1 MVGLSEREVALADRT
16 LGGRRDM
23 DKRLRAG
30 VLALLGL
37 SLILAACSGG
47 SGATAQ
53 TGGGTP
59 TAAAG
64 EPVPSA
70 AGAGSG
76 ASAAAGGGGAGGAN
90 GFEGTLA
97 SSGLYS
103 ANWTVAPDVEAN
115 PINGYNNPTLTSD
128 KGTFGN
134 IKVETDGSVS
144 FGSAASEL
152 NANGAYAGTGA
163 KVTLDA
169 TGQFVCAF
177 TLDTDLTGSSDGAI
191 LHMSGGLTVHWH
203 PEGIGDLSCP

>member
-1 MVGLSEREVALADRT
+1 
-16 LGGRRDM
+16 M
-23 DKRLRAG
+23 DKRRGAG

-37 SLILAACSGG
+37 SIILAACSGESG
-47 SGATAQ
+47 STAQ
-53 TGGGTP
+53 PGGGTP

-64 EPVPSA
+64 EPGPSA
-70 AGAGSG
+70 AGSGSG
-76 ASAAAGGGGAGGAN
+76 ASPAGGGAN
-90 GFEGTLA
+90 GFEGSLA

-103 ANWTVAPDVEAN
+103 ANWTVAPETEAN
-115 PINGYNNPTLTSD
+115 PFNSVSNPSMTSD

-134 IKVETDGSVS
+134 IKVETDGSTS

-152 NANGAYAGTGA
+152 NANSSYDGTGA

-177 TLDTDLTGSSDGAI
+177 TIDNDLKGNHDGAV

-203 PEGIGDLSCP
+203 PGVGDLGCP

>member
-1 MVGLSEREVALADRT
+1 
-16 LGGRRDM
+16 M
-23 DKRLRAG
+23 DKRPGIG
-30 VLALLGL
+30 VLALVGL

-47 SGATAQ
+47 GGSTGQ

-64 EPVPSA
+64 APGPSA
-70 AGAGSG
+70 AGDGSG
-76 ASAAAGGGGAGGAN
+76 ASAAAGAAN
-90 GFEGTLA
+90 GFEGSLA

-103 ANWTVAPDVEAN
+103 ANWTVAPGSEAI
-115 PINGYNNPTLTSD
+115 PINAASNPSLASD

-134 IKVETDGSVS
+134 IKVETDGSIS

-152 NANGAYAGTGA
+152 NANSSYDGTGA
-163 KVTLDA
+163 RVTLDA

-177 TLDTDLTGSSDGAI
+177 TIDSDLKGNHDGAV

-203 PEGIGDLSCP
+203 PEVDLNCP

>member
-1 MVGLSEREVALADRT
+1 MN
-16 LGGRRDM
+16 
-23 DKRLRAG
+23 KRLRAG
-30 VLALLGL
+30 ALALLGL

-47 SGATAQ
+47 SGSTAQ

-70 AGAGSG
+70 AGGGSG

-90 GFEGTLA
+90 GFEGSLA

-115 PINGYNNPTLTSD
+115 PLNGYNNPSMTSD

-152 NANGAYAGTGA
+152 NANSSYDGTGA

-169 TGQFVCAF
+169 TNAYVCAF
-177 TLDTDLTGSSDGAI
+177 TIDSDLKGNHDAAV

-203 PEGIGDLSCP
+203 PELGGLNCP

>member
-1 MVGLSEREVALADRT
+1 
-16 LGGRRDM
+16 M
-23 DKRLRAG
+23 DKRTGAG
-30 VLALLGL
+30 LLALVGL

-47 SGATAQ
+47 SGSTAQ

-64 EPVPSA
+64 AP
-70 AGAGSG
+70 GS
-76 ASAAAGGGGAGGAN
+76 SAAAGGSGATAAAGGAN
-90 GFEGTLA
+90 GFEGSLA

-103 ANWTVAPDVEAN
+103 ASWTVAPGTEAN
-115 PINGYNNPTLTSD
+115 PINSVTNPTLVSD

-134 IKVETDGSVS
+134 IKVEKDGSTS

-152 NANGAYAGTGA
+152 NANSSYDGTGA

-177 TLDTDLTGSSDGAI
+177 TIDSDLKGNHDGAV